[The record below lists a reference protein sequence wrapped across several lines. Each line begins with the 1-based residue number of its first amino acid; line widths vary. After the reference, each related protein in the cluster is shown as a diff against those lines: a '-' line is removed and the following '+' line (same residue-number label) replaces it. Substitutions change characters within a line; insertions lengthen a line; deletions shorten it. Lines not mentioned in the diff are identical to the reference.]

1 MKRKHLLIIGI
12 IIFLLIV
19 VLLNFARKL
28 DVNNSTIITEESFQ
42 KAITKTIDPINALT
56 KIDTEKDTIT
66 ILASNTTI
74 NYNFNKNAQFDIE
87 LNFNN
92 KMSKEECVNEFKKF
106 YGLIGVFPAVTDHFS
121 ISEQDSSYYIAN
133 KIATNKKIELAT
145 SKSYNF
151 TNAIQYAK
159 DIFDGGININDTV
172 FNISSKKVKETS
184 ESYKAKII
192 LTVDLSSNFAVMNGT
207 YASDT
212 SILDAAQN
220 ALDQY
225 KEQNKGEENI
235 NFDDL
240 LSDYGETLKNENQL
254 NSNTSLYDN
263 REKKDIEET
272 IENYYKLLTA
282 KENSPILMLT
292 DVLKLTVEEVQDP
305 EYAPANYIEHPN
317 SSKYMWTGIKYDDF
331 SNKLWYISDSI
342 LKSKFSEFVEYKD
355 YLYIENNDN
364 NSYLFKY
371 NVTKQEIDYNNSKE
385 DTCICN
391 VTVKNSK
398 TKKETTNKITM
409 SRGNGDF
416 VITKVQ

>member
-19 VLLNFARKL
+19 VLLSFARKL
-28 DVNNSTIITEESFQ
+28 DVNDSKIITEESFQ

-56 KIDTEKDTIT
+56 KMDTEKDTIT
-66 ILASNTTI
+66 ILASNTII

-92 KMSKEECVNEFKKF
+92 KMSKEECLTEFKKF

-121 ISEQDSSYYIAN
+121 ISEKDSSYYIAN
-133 KIATNKKIELAT
+133 KIAINEKIKLAT
-145 SKSYNF
+145 SNSYNF

-159 DIFDGGININDTV
+159 DIFNGGININDTV
-172 FNISSKKVKETS
+172 FNISSKKVKETA

-212 SILDAAQN
+212 GILDAAQN
-220 ALDQY
+220 AMDKYNQAQ
-225 KEQNKGEENI
+225 EQDNIENKLNE
-235 NFDDL
+235 
-240 LSDYGETLKNENQL
+240 YENQL

-263 REKKDIEET
+263 SEKKDIEET

-305 EYAPANYIEHPN
+305 EYAPDNYIEHPN
-317 SSKYMWTGIKYDDF
+317 SSKYMWTGIEYDDF

-398 TKKETTNKITM
+398 TKKEITNKITM